1 MKKITVYFL
10 RKIRSFAAIA
20 GTILII
26 YFMLRTGFLFFA
38 KYSLLD
44 RLFGGFLFIGETYI
58 LIHAFGFIL
67 SVFKVKEKY

>member
-1 MKKITVYFL
+1 MKKITVYIL

-44 RLFGGFLFIGETYI
+44 RSQYR
-58 LIHAFGFIL
+58 HQ
-67 SVFKVKEKY
+67 K